1 MNRVF
6 LSIGSNI
13 NRERNL
19 PAAVHLLRARVP
31 VVAVSA
37 VYETAP
43 RGTEQQLCFFNA
55 AILIETQMGPKE
67 IKERVIGEVEKALER
82 QRQADK
88 NAPRTIDIDI
98 ALFNDAVLD
107 YVPADGRTRHIPD
120 LDLLQSVYAIV
131 PIAELAPEQLHP
143 ETGEQLKTIA
153 TRLLERSG
161 NKQVI
166 WLREDISLRE

>member
-1 MNRVF
+1 M
-6 LSIGSNI
+6 
-13 NRERNL
+13 
-19 PAAVHLLRARVP
+19 LLRH
-31 VVAVSA
+31 
-37 VYETAP
+37 T
-43 RGTEQQLCFFNA
+43 
-55 AILIETQMGPKE
+55 PKE